1 MTSPSS
7 LRHSAGWSQPIG
19 SSGPATWGLRPC
31 GPCLAVTHGCGRD
44 RHTLTDM
51 PHHDLVIIGSG
62 SGNSLL
68 TPELDGLDVAMVEAG
83 TFGGTCL
90 NVGCI
95 PTKMFVV
102 PADRVVDADDAARL
116 GVAFPVPEVDWPG
129 IRDRIFGRIDP
140 ISAAGEA
147 YRRTQDDVRCMPPAR
162 GSPGTAGCR
171 CPRVSSSPQTGWSWP
186 PGAGPW
192 GCRSPASRRPTR
204 RAACTPPTRSCAWRR
219 CHR

>member
-1 MTSPSS
+1 MTIPSS

-68 TPELDGLDVAMVEAG
+68 TPELDGLDVAIVEAG

-95 PTKMFVV
+95 PTKMYVY
-102 PADRVVDADDAARL
+102 PADLAEGAREGRRL
-116 GVAFPVPEVDWPG
+116 GVAMSVDAVDWPA
-129 IRDRIFGRIDP
+129 IRDR
-140 ISAAGEA
+140 
-147 YRRTQDDVRCMPPAR
+147 
-162 GSPGTAGCR
+162 
-171 CPRVSSSPQTGWSWP
+171 
-186 PGAGPW
+186 
-192 GCRSPASRRPTR
+192 
-204 RAACTPPTRSCAWRR
+204 
-219 CHR
+219 